1 LAWCR
6 VELQE
11 VELHE
16 LVHLH
21 NSSFITASVAII
33 GSREDSNHVAFMGP
47 IVSVHHELMG
57 ASDADE
63 VIGVVELLGNILT
76 ERVARSTGGDTPT
89 TPIIGIRPQ

>member
-1 LAWCR
+1 MAGCR

-16 LVHLH
+16 LVDLH

-47 IVSVHHELMG
+47 VVSVHHELMG
-57 ASDADE
+57 SGDADE
-63 VIGVVELLGNILT
+63 VIRVVELFGDVLT
-76 ERVARSTGGDTPT
+76 E
-89 TPIIGIRPQ
+89 